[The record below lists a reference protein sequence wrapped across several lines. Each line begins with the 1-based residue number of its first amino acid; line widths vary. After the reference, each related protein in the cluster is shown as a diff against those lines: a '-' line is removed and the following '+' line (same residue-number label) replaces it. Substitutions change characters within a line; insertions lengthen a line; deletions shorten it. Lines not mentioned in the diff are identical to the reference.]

1 MSTHFLPRSAISKFP
16 VRGFAPLPVLLIL
29 FIFLY
34 ISCENSSSP
43 PPNSEIR
50 ELTPEH
56 KRLRRITDD
65 ILVALATR
73 NYDGIDPFVPIMA
86 PALTGQQ
93 AARMLLGD
101 QIGSIV
107 LDRWNADTIHISLA
121 PDQLSATTKVNV
133 TYRRSPNR
141 PPRRREFTFRF
152 SRPSRQE
159 RWRLQLHN

>member
-1 MSTHFLPRSAISKFP
+1 MFP
-16 VRGFAPLPVLLIL
+16 VRGFGLLPVLLIP

-34 ISCENSSSP
+34 ISCENSASLP
-43 PPNSEIR
+43 PTNSEIR

-56 KRLRRITDD
+56 KLLQRITDD

-73 NYDGIDPFVPIMA
+73 NYAGIDPFVPIVA

-93 AARMLLGD
+93 AAQMLLGD
-101 QIGSIV
+101 QIGSIM
-107 LDRWNADTIHISLA
+107 LDRWNADTILISLT
-121 PDQLSATTKVNV
+121 PDQLSPTTNVNI

-141 PPRRREFTFRF
+141 PPRRRDLTFRF

-159 RWRLQLHN
+159 RWWLQLQN

>member
-1 MSTHFLPRSAISKFP
+1 M
-16 VRGFAPLPVLLIL
+16 PVLLIPC
-29 FIFLY
+29 IFLY
-34 ISCENSSSP
+34 ISCENSASP
-43 PPNSEIR
+43 PPNAEIP
-50 ELTPEH
+50 ELPPEH
-56 KRLRRITDD
+56 KLLRRITDD

-73 NYDGIDPFVPIMA
+73 NYADLDPFVPIVA

-93 AARMLLGD
+93 AAQMLLGD

-107 LDRWNADTIHISLA
+107 LDRWNADTILISLT
-121 PDQLSATTKVNV
+121 PDQLSATSKINV

-159 RWRLQLHN
+159 RWRLKLQN